1 LASVAAAAIVRSGAP
16 TLGFEKL
23 GETMSKLLL
32 AVALA
37 AIMTGV
43 GSVGAQVYP
52 SRPLTMVVP
61 FAAGGP
67 NDTIARTMAERM
79 QPSLGQPIVIENVD
93 GSAGSIGTGRLARA
107 APDGYT
113 LGIGYWGTHV
123 ANGVLYP
130 LPYDVLADFAPISL
144 LVESPLLIVAKKA
157 TPARD
162 LTELVAWLK
171 ANPDKSSWA
180 VPGSGSHVASVFFQ
194 KETATR
200 FQLVPYR
207 GAGPAIQDL
216 AAGRIDM
223 AMLNV
228 GPVLPQVRAGAIKA
242 YAVTAPRR
250 LAAAPDIATVDQA
263 GFPGL
268 YSSVWFGFWAPA
280 GTPKDIIARLNAA
293 TVEALADAKVRARLG
308 DLAQEIFPREQQ
320 TPEALVALQKAEIA
334 KWWPIIKAAGIK
346 GE

>member
-1 LASVAAAAIVRSGAP
+1 MR
-16 TLGFEKL
+16 KL
-23 GETMSKLLL
+23 PV
-32 AVALA
+32 AVASLA
-37 AIMTGV
+37 IFV
-43 GSVGAQVYP
+43 GLSSVSAQVYP
-52 SRPLTMVVP
+52 ARPLTMVVP

-67 NDTIARTMAERM
+67 NDAIARTLAARM
-79 QPSLGQPIVIENVD
+79 EVSLGQPVVIENVD
-93 GSAGSIGTGRLARA
+93 GSAGSIGTRRLARA

-123 ANGVLYP
+123 ANGALYA
-130 LPYDVLADFAPISL
+130 LDYDLLGDFEPISL
-144 LVESPLLIVAKKA
+144 LAESPLLIVAGKA
-157 TPARD
+157 ASAND
-162 LTELVAWLK
+162 LKDLVGWLK
-171 ANPDKSSWA
+171 QNPDKSSWA

-194 KETATR
+194 KETGTR
-200 FQLVPYR
+200 FRLVPYR

-216 AAGRIDM
+216 ATGRIDM

-228 GPVLPQVRAGAIKA
+228 GPVLPQVRSGAIKA

-250 LAAAPDIATVDQA
+250 LAAAPDIPTVDEA

-280 GTPKDIIARLNAA
+280 KTPKEVIARLDAA
-293 TVEALADAKVRARLG
+293 TVEALADPAVRARLR
-308 DLAQEIFPREQQ
+308 DLAQEIFPPEQQ
-320 TPEALVALQKAEIA
+320 TPAALATLQKSEIA

>member
-1 LASVAAAAIVRSGAP
+1 MRKLLVAVACVVVLASVSGA
-16 TLGFEKL
+16 
-23 GETMSKLLL
+23 
-32 AVALA
+32 
-37 AIMTGV
+37 
-43 GSVGAQVYP
+43 GAQVYP
-52 SRPLTMVVP
+52 ARPLTMVVP

-67 NDTIARTMAERM
+67 NDAIARTLAARM
-79 QPSLGQPIVIENVD
+79 QVSLGQPITIENVD

-123 ANGVLYP
+123 ANGALYT
-130 LPYDVLADFAPISL
+130 LAYDVVGDFEQISL
-144 LVESPLLIVAKKA
+144 LVESPLLIAANKMTQANNLK
-157 TPARD
+157 D
-162 LTELVAWLK
+162 LVAWLK

-194 KETATR
+194 KETGTR
-200 FQLVPYR
+200 FRLVPYR
-207 GAGPAIQDL
+207 GAGPAIQDM

-223 AMLNV
+223 GMLNI
-228 GPVLPQVRAGAIKA
+228 GLVLPPVRQGAIKA
-242 YAVTAPRR
+242 YAVTAKRR
-250 LAAAPDIATVDQA
+250 LAAAPEIPTVDEA

-280 GTPKDIIARLNAA
+280 KTPKDAIARLNSA
-293 TVEALADAKVRARLG
+293 TVEALADPAVRGRLG

-320 TPEALVALQKAEIA
+320 TPEALAALQKSEIA

>member
-1 LASVAAAAIVRSGAP
+1 MR
-16 TLGFEKL
+16 
-23 GETMSKLLL
+23 KLLV
-32 AVALA
+32 AVACLA
-37 AIMTGV
+37 ILAGL
-43 GSVGAQVYP
+43 GSARAQVYP
-52 SRPLTMVVP
+52 ARPLTMVVP

-67 NDTIARTMAERM
+67 NDAIARTLAARM
-79 QPSLGQPIVIENVD
+79 QTSLGQPIMIENID

-123 ANGVLYP
+123 ANGALYT
-130 LPYDVLADFAPISL
+130 LDYDMVRDFEPISL
-144 LVESPLLIVAKKA
+144 LAESPLLIVAGRA
-157 TPARD
+157 TPAND
-162 LTELVAWLK
+162 LKELVGWLK
-171 ANPDKSSWA
+171 QNPDKSSWA

-194 KETATR
+194 KETGTR
-200 FQLVPYR
+200 FRLVPYR

-228 GPVLPQVRAGAIKA
+228 GPALPQVRSGAIKA

-250 LAAAPDIATVDQA
+250 LAAAPDIATVDEA
-263 GFPGL
+263 GFPAL

-280 GTPKDIIARLNAA
+280 KTPKDAIAKLNAA
-293 TVEALADAKVRARLG
+293 TVEALADPAVRARLA
-308 DLAQEIFPREQQ
+308 DLAQEIFPPEQQ
-320 TPEALVALQKAEIA
+320 TPQALAALQKSEIA

>member
-1 LASVAAAAIVRSGAP
+1 MNKLVIAA
-16 TLGFEKL
+16 
-23 GETMSKLLL
+23 
-32 AVALA
+32 ALA
-37 AIMTGV
+37 AILAGV
-43 GSVGAQVYP
+43 GSAGAQIYP

-67 NDTIARTMAERM
+67 NDAIARTMTERM
-79 QPSLGQPIVIENVD
+79 QASLGQPIIIENID

-123 ANGVLYP
+123 ANGALYA
-130 LPYDVLADFAPISL
+130 LSYDVLADFEPISL
-144 LVESPLLIVAKKA
+144 LVESPLLIVATRA
-157 TPARD
+157 TPAQD
-162 LTELVAWLK
+162 LNELVAWLK
-171 ANPDKSSWA
+171 ANPGKSSWA

-242 YAVTAPRR
+242 YAVTAKRR
-250 LAAAPDIATVDQA
+250 LAAAPDIPTVDEA

-280 GTPKDIIARLNAA
+280 KTPKDIIARLNSA
-293 TVEALADAKVRARLG
+293 TVEALADAKVRARLA

-320 TPEALVALQKAEIA
+320 TPEALVALQKSEIA

>member
-1 LASVAAAAIVRSGAP
+1 MRKLLVTVACLAILAS
-16 TLGFEKL
+16 LG
-23 GETMSKLLL
+23 S
-32 AVALA
+32 A
-37 AIMTGV
+37 
-43 GSVGAQVYP
+43 GAQVYP
-52 SRPLTMVVP
+52 ARPLTMVVP

-67 NDTIARTMAERM
+67 NDAIARTLAARM
-79 QPSLGQPIVIENVD
+79 QASLGQPIMIENVD

-123 ANGVLYP
+123 ANGALYA
-130 LPYDVLADFAPISL
+130 LDYDMVRDFEPISL
-144 LVESPLLIVAKKA
+144 LAESPLLIVAGKA
-157 TPARD
+157 TPAND
-162 LTELVAWLK
+162 LKELVGWLK
-171 ANPDKSSWA
+171 QNPDKSSWA

-194 KETATR
+194 RETGTR
-200 FQLVPYR
+200 FRLVPYR

-228 GPVLPQVRAGAIKA
+228 GPVLPQVRSGAIKA

-250 LAAAPDIATVDQA
+250 LATAPDIPTVDEA

-280 GTPKDIIARLNAA
+280 KTPKDAIARLNAA
-293 TVEALADAKVRARLG
+293 TVEALADPAVRARLAE
-308 DLAQEIFPREQQ
+308 LAQEIFPPEQQ
-320 TPEALVALQKAEIA
+320 TPQALAALQKSEIA
-334 KWWPIIKAAGIK
+334 KWWPIIKGAGIK

>member
-1 LASVAAAAIVRSGAP
+1 M
-16 TLGFEKL
+16 K
-23 GETMSKLLL
+23 KLLV
-32 AVALA
+32 AVACLVA
-37 AIMTGV
+37 V
-43 GSVGAQVYP
+43 GGGIARAQVYP
-52 SRPLTMVVP
+52 AHPLTMVVP

-67 NDTIARTMAERM
+67 NDAIARTLAERM
-79 QPSLGQPIVIENVD
+79 QASLRQPVMIENID

-123 ANGVLYP
+123 ANAALYP
-130 LPYDVLADFAPISL
+130 LSYEVVSDFEPISL
-144 LVESPLLIVAKKA
+144 LAESPLLIVARKA
-157 TPARD
+157 TPAND
-162 LTELVAWLK
+162 LRELVGWLQQ
-171 ANPDKSSWA
+171 NGDKSSSA

-194 KETATR
+194 KETGTHFR
-200 FQLVPYR
+200 LVPYR

-242 YAVTAPRR
+242 YAVTAKRR
-250 LAAAPDIATVDQA
+250 LAAAPDIPTVDEA

-280 GTPKDIIARLNAA
+280 KTPKDVIARLNAA
-293 TVEALADAKVRARLG
+293 TVEALADPDVRARLR

-320 TPEALVALQKAEIA
+320 TPEALAALQKSEIA

>member
-1 LASVAAAAIVRSGAP
+1 M
-16 TLGFEKL
+16 K
-23 GETMSKLLL
+23 KLLVTVACL
-32 AVALA
+32 VAVGGGA
-37 AIMTGV
+37 G
-43 GSVGAQVYP
+43 VGAQVYP
-52 SRPLTMVVP
+52 AHPLTMVVP

-67 NDTIARTMAERM
+67 NDAIARTLAERM
-79 QPSLGQPIVIENVD
+79 QASLRQPVMIENID

-123 ANGVLYP
+123 ANGALYA
-130 LPYDVLADFAPISL
+130 LTYDVLSDFEPISL
-144 LVESPLLIVAKKA
+144 LAESPLLIVASKA
-157 TPARD
+157 TPAND
-162 LTELVAWLK
+162 LEELVGWLK
-171 ANPDKSSWA
+171 QNPDKSSWA

-194 KETATR
+194 KETGTHFR
-200 FQLVPYR
+200 LVPYR

-228 GPVLPQVRAGAIKA
+228 GPVLPQVRSGAIKA
-242 YAVTAPRR
+242 YAVTAKRR
-250 LAAAPDIATVDQA
+250 LAAALDIPTVDEA

-280 GTPKDIIARLNAA
+280 KTPKDAIAKLNSA
-293 TVEALADAKVRARLG
+293 TQEALADPAVRARLG
-308 DLAQEIFPREQQ
+308 DLAQEIFPPAQQ
-320 TPEALVALQKAEIA
+320 TPEALAALQKSEIV

>member
-1 LASVAAAAIVRSGAP
+1 MRETLVVLAS
-16 TLGFEKL
+16 
-23 GETMSKLLL
+23 L
-32 AVALA
+32 ALMAGPGIA
-37 AIMTGV
+37 
-43 GSVGAQVYP
+43 GAQVYP
-52 SRPLTMVVP
+52 AHPLTMVVP

-67 NDTIARTMAERM
+67 NDAIARTLAGRMAV
-79 QPSLGQPIVIENVD
+79 SLGQPVMIENID
-93 GSAGSIGTGRLARA
+93 GAAGSIGTGRLARA

-123 ANGVLYP
+123 ANGALYA
-130 LPYDVLADFAPISL
+130 LDYDVVRDFAPISL
-144 LVESPLLIVAKKA
+144 LAESPLLIVANKA
-157 TPARD
+157 TPAND
-162 LTELVAWLK
+162 LKGLVAWLK
-171 ANPDKSSWA
+171 QNPDKSSWA

-194 KETATR
+194 KETGTR
-200 FQLVPYR
+200 FRLVPYR
-207 GAGPAIQDL
+207 GAGPAIQDI

-242 YAVTAPRR
+242 HAVTAKGR
-250 LAAAPDIATVDQA
+250 LAAAPDIPTVDEA

-280 GTPKDIIARLNAA
+280 KTPREVIARLNAA
-293 TVEALADAKVRARLG
+293 TVEALADPAVRSRLA
-308 DLAQEIFPREQQ
+308 DLAQEIFPPAQQ
-320 TPEALVALQKAEIA
+320 NPEALAALQKSEIA